1 MEGSPATM
9 AERKDIQDIGHL
21 PASAVV
27 IHMER
32 AGHEHKERNQ
42 ILNGD
47 AEPVPDN
54 ELKGNM

>member
-1 MEGSPATM
+1 M